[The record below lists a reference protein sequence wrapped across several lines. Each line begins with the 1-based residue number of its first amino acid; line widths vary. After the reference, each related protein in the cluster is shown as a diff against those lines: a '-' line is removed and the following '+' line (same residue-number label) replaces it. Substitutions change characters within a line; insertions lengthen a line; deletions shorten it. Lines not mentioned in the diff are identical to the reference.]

1 MILQL
6 EMQRKKNKNRMEEEN
21 DLKVVLSNKKNIMQ
35 SQHIDFYYD
44 SLNLKLKYSNKPG
57 IISEDMEI
65 RDMI

>member
-21 DLKVVLSNKKNIMQ
+21 DLKVVLLNKKNIMQ